1 MALAETS
8 ASVRV
13 AAQTKP
19 TAAPGK
25 LHAQTAAQKEA
36 AARHARMMLLAP
48 ADEYFGPLKQSI
60 LGIGNTIRDLGLHYE
75 VNHDIGPQTI
85 ASAALTERA
94 IHDWQAKYPHDHGV
108 AQAIFRLQ
116 RLYARIS
123 TEQGHLKAQATA
135 MWLFTSY
142 GSSQPAIE
150 LHKLIADEA
159 LTTPAASATSQGAV
173 MPPLAPDMLPNA
185 PPIINPLPSPTAR
198 PAR

>member
-1 MALAETS
+1 M
-8 ASVRV
+8 
-13 AAQTKP
+13 K
-19 TAAPGK
+19 AP
-25 LHAQTAAQKEA
+25 AQTAAQREE
-36 AARHARMMLLAP
+36 AARHARLMLLAP

-60 LGIGNTIRDLGLHYE
+60 LGIGNTIRDLGRHYD

-94 IHDWQAKYPHDHGV
+94 IRDWQTKYPRDHGV

-116 RLYARIS
+116 RLYAGIL
-123 TEQGHLKAQATA
+123 TDEGHLKARATA

-150 LHKLIADEA
+150 LHKLIAEEA
-159 LTTPAASATSQGAV
+159 VATPAAVAAPQTAAF
-173 MPPLAPDMLPNA
+173 PPLAPDTVPNA
-185 PPIINPLPSPTAR
+185 PAIINPLPSPTAR